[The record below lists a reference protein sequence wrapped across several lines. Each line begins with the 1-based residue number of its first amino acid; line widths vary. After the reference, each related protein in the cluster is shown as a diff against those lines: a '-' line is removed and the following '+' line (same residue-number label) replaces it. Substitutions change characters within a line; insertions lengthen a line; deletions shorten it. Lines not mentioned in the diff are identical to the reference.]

1 MPVTLELRIDDQTR
15 EGLDAFI
22 GNNRRLSA
30 AISALGDEMERVE
43 QDSAEYVELQI
54 RHAEALRR
62 LSDGVRDSAGQMR
75 LDNAAKKEAD
85 GLRLQ
90 EELVRRKGVLE
101 RKNLADM
108 LNAADKTG
116 GALDG
121 LSEKVKYLNQLN
133 ITPRGYEMYAFRMTS
148 MLESIGTKGALAL
161 GAVAT
166 AAAGVTIAVKRM
178 VDSGDPAIERFNNS
192 VERLGYSYEHFAS
205 SLGRSTIIVGAVNG
219 VAESIENLSEIIS
232 EGAPTIR
239 GAWSVMWGDLE
250 GARAARR
257 EIDASRKAI
266 EELGKAAGRARAN
279 EVIDRLHAN
288 RFTLEKPY
296 AGVNGLSE
304 LNAKRN
310 EEEDRFRK
318 LMENAR
324 TEADKKAIEAQQTKV
339 ITDIDARR
347 REVLL
352 QQLELKKQI
361 SDLDEKAAG
370 KNFDA
375 KRIDTLSEVT
385 DEYKRQRAELERLDK
400 LHRLTAED
408 QAKRI
413 RQLTELQQRKA
424 DLEREALEW
433 VADQENRLLQGKIR
447 GWEMEA
453 RADAQRMDR
462 QKAFERQQ
470 EEFRMRQIAERSR
483 MLGGDEAAKAAM
495 DQLNPRAVRDAI
507 VESRLNSRRDQL
519 KDRFAGER
527 EQFDQTWN
535 GFEGNEKRFDPVT
548 RKVMTRDEAFNQMLR
563 RQAKFRDADL
573 KRTRFDAFSDFN
585 RGNVRG
591 DEMRQGQSDA
601 LGKIIGTL
609 EDQGKASSETAE
621 AMRNSVQAINQ
632 LGQNVETVARD
643 MQNLKNELL
652 QARLAAEAQGQRVQ
666 RNAAQR
672 QGGGR
677 F

>member
-133 ITPRGYEMYAFRMTS
+133 ITPRGYEMYAFRLTS
-148 MLESIGTKGALAL
+148 MLENIGTKGALAL

-192 VERLGYSYEHFAS
+192 VTRMEHSFERLAISI
-205 SLGRSTIIVGAVNG
+205 GRSSVIAGGIDGLS
-219 VAESIENLSEIIS
+219 ESIENLSEIAS
-232 EGAPTIR
+232 EGLPTIR
-239 GAWSVMWGDLE
+239 GLWAVMFGDVS
-250 GARAARR
+250 GARAARE
-257 EIDASRKAI
+257 EIEATRKAI
-266 EELGKAAGRARAN
+266 EDMSAASGKAAGKKMLDGL
-279 EVIDRLHAN
+279 DRD
-288 RFTLEKPY
+288 RFREKTPHS
-296 AGVNGLSE
+296 GVTDLSE
-304 LNAKRN
+304 LDRMRA
-310 EEEDRFRK
+310 EEEKRT
-318 LMENAR
+318 MELLAIHTR
-324 TEADKKAIEAQQTKV
+324 EEEQKEVLADQAKAI
-339 ITDIDARR
+339 IDIDKRR
-347 REVLL
+347 MELL
-352 QQLELKKQI
+352 KQEEDLRR
-361 SDLDEKAAG
+361 SLSELDEKASG

-385 DEYKRQRAELERLDK
+385 DEYRKQRAELERLDK
-400 LHRLTAED
+400 LNQLTSED

-453 RADAQRMDR
+453 RADAQRMER

-495 DQLNPRAVRDAI
+495 EQLNPRAVRDAI
-507 VESRLNSRRDQL
+507 AESRVNSRRDQL
-519 KDRFAGER
+519 KDRFAKEKD
-527 EQFDQTWN
+527 QFDAEWGDNQW
-535 GFEGNEKRFDPVT
+535 
-548 RKVMTRDEAFNQMLR
+548 KVDGRGKVVDRDEAFNQMLR

-591 DEMRQGQSDA
+591 DEMRQGQADA
-601 LGKIIGTL
+601 LGKLVGTQ
-609 EDQGKASSETAE
+609 ERQGAISGETAE
-621 AMRNSVQAINQ
+621 AMRNMLNSVNQNAQSTESLLREVQA
-632 LGQNVETVARD
+632 
-643 MQNLKNELL
+643 LKNE
-652 QARLAAEAQGQRVQ
+652 AAQQRALIEGQGQRVQ
-666 RNAAQR
+666 RSSAQR